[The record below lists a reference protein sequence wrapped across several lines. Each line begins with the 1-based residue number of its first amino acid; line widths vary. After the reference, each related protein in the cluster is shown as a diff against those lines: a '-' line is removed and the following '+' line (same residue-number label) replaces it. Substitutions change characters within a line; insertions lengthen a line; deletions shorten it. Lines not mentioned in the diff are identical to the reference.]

1 MELSMG
7 AGNAC
12 GASSALIV
20 DDQPLWMDGLEAL
33 LRRLGVAEVA
43 RATSNN
49 EASSMVDEGRLDIV
63 VANYDLA
70 MDGNEGGDGVAE
82 RPLALLGRARA
93 ANTGVKCIVFLDR
106 DDPLQRA
113 CAFRSG
119 ATAFCVKHAAAV
131 DFAVAVRQAFKPS
144 MYLAPTT
151 VPAEAAPT
159 IHATID
165 GAIHADRRWPL
176 TKRETEI
183 LRLAAA
189 GRTSLQVAKIL
200 WVTEPTVKFH
210 LSNVYRKLG
219 VTNRTEASLWAHQ
232 NGLLAAYVEAP
243 AA

>member
-1 MELSMG
+1 MG
-7 AGNAC
+7 ADNAC
-12 GASSALIV
+12 GASGALIV
-20 DDQPLWMDGLEAL
+20 DDQPVWMDGLEAL
-33 LRRLGVAEVA
+33 VRRLGVAVVA
-43 RATSNN
+43 RATSHD
-49 EASSMVDEGRLDIV
+49 EASSMVDEGRPDLVI
-63 VANYDLA
+63 ANYDLA
-70 MDGNEGGDGVAE
+70 MDGNEGDDGLAE

-93 ANTGVKCIVFLDR
+93 ANTAVKCIVFSGR
-106 DDPLQRA
+106 DDPLERA
-113 CAFRSG
+113 CAFGSG

-131 DFAVAVRQAFKPS
+131 DFAVAIRQAFKPS
-144 MYLAPTT
+144 MYLAPVAPPT
-151 VPAEAAPT
+151 EAAGP
-159 IHATID
+159 IHATIE

-232 NGLLAAYVEAP
+232 NGLLAAEV
-243 AA
+243 AATAA